1 MPSNLLI
8 PSAAACLP
16 TSFLPLYHLEG
27 LSAYTL
33 LDILT
38 QPGISPPWAPRD
50 DYDPLICGISSL
62 PLITSSVEGGVYYLL
77 IHSER
82 HLIRHLG
89 YRV

>member
-16 TSFLPLYHLEG
+16 APLLPLYHLEG
-27 LSAYTL
+27 LAAYTL

-50 DYDPLICGISSL
+50 DYDPLIRGISSL
-62 PLITSSVEGGVYYLL
+62 PLITSGAGLEGEYYLL
-77 IHSER
+77 IHSQR
-82 HLIRHLG
+82 G
-89 YRV
+89 T